1 MQIKVGLFDIYIF
14 LIALCKGIGLN
25 SGSITYIAIFVTG
38 SVLILVKM
46 FHERY
51 YPYELLSMAFVTIVG
66 LLDYLIGHTTTIFF
80 TAVAICGL
88 KNVDA
93 NRTVKIVFWTRL
105 ICFAF
110 MLLGSAFGLIDN
122 TPLLFWRDG
131 IVLNRYSFG
140 HGHPN
145 AAHMAF
151 AVIFMMLLYLYGA
164 KMKAFHFCILLAASY
179 LLYQFTYSRTGFLMT
194 VLCIA
199 VFICAKVRKLQK
211 LLVYAGRYLYWIFFA
226 VTLATGLLYGK
237 VNILYTINYWLT
249 GRIYYNHMLLTTSFP
264 SLIGRPLTDA
274 IIIDNGYLFMLYEG
288 GMLVFLWIS
297 YYTRRVIK
305 KAEYEREYAK
315 IALVVCFM
323 IYAMTERFYPS
334 ISVNVS
340 LIFFGEVLFGR
351 RKDEIPDHIH
361 PNLQS

>member
-51 YPYELLSMAFVTIVG
+51 YPSELLSMLFITVVG

-88 KNVDA
+88 KNVDT
-93 NRTVKIVFWTRL
+93 NRAIKIVFWTRL

-110 MLLGSAFGLIDN
+110 MVIASSAGLIEN

-131 IVLNRYSFG
+131 VVLNRYSFG
-140 HGHPN
+140 YGHPN
-145 AAHMAF
+145 TAHMAF
-151 AVIFMMLLYLYGA
+151 AVIFMMFLYLYGT
-164 KMKAFHFCILLAASY
+164 KMNVFHFCILLAASY
-179 LLYQFTYSRTGFLMT
+179 LLYQFTYSRTGFLVT

-199 VFICAKVRKLQK
+199 VFICAKIPKLQK
-211 LLVYAGRYLYWIFFA
+211 LLVYAGRYLYWILFA

-237 VNILYTINYWLT
+237 VGVLNPINHWLT

-264 SLIGRPLTDA
+264 PLIGRPLTEA

-288 GMLVFLWIS
+288 GILVFLWIS
-297 YYTRRVIK
+297 YYTGKVIK
-305 KAEYEREYAK
+305 KAETAREYTK

-334 ISVNVS
+334 ISVNIS
-340 LIFFGEVLFGR
+340 LIFFGEVLFER
-351 RKDEIPDHIH
+351 RKDERSDYIY